1 MRYDAD
7 EALRK
12 TLERASALRRRSRK
26 QREIA
31 LSAISCCCLCAL
43 LALGFAAASQGAALA
58 EEDYGAFLLP
68 GYVGGYVLAGV
79 LAFALGVLVT
89 LACLRHRT
97 GGIPSS
103 GQHGGPDGADA
114 EESPERHGK
123 R

>member
-12 TLERASALRRRSRK
+12 TLERASALRKRSRRR
-26 QREIA
+26 REIA
-31 LSAISCCCLCAL
+31 LSAISGSCLCAL

-58 EEDYGAFLLP
+58 EADYGAFLLP
-68 GYVGGYVLAGV
+68 SQVGGYVLAGV

-89 LACLRHRT
+89 LACLHRRN
-97 GGIPSS
+97 GGAPPS
-103 GQHGGPDGADA
+103 GQHDDPGGEDGEERA
-114 EESPERHGK
+114 ERFRK